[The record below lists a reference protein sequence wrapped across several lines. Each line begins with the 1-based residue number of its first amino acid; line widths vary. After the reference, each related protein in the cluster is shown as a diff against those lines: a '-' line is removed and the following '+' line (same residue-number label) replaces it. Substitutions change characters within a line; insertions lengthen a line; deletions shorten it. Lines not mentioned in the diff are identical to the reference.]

1 MHVVAFVV
9 ALVGL
14 ALVGVSRKQVVR
26 LAALVVNGVA
36 ALLALVGFAVD
47 VALLVYVQRQMGKVS
62 EEGGKTMPGPAFY
75 MALVEVF
82 VAVCAAVMAGLNWR
96 SERLDR
102 VVVGGYDYPQEG
114 GEGGWRRYEGHQM
127 QPTSASSEL
136 GSASAQKVLDAY
148 EESKHT

>member
-1 MHVVAFVV
+1 
-9 ALVGL
+9 
-14 ALVGVSRKQVVR
+14 
-26 LAALVVNGVA
+26 
-36 ALLALVGFAVD
+36 
-47 VALLVYVQRQMGKVS
+47 
-62 EEGGKTMPGPAFY
+62 MPGPAFY

-82 VAVCAAVMAGLNWR
+82 VA
-96 SERLDR
+96 
-102 VVVGGYDYPQEG
+102 EG